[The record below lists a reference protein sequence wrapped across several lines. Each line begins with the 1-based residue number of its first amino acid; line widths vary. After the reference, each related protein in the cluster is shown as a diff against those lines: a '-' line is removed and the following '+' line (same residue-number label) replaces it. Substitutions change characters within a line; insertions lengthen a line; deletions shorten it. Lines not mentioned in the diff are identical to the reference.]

1 MQNPRF
7 FFGDFFEKSMELLK
21 LVRQKGLDIFCR
33 GICKSVAKW
42 KNITEVPVTMV
53 SNENSQRRLET
64 SVKNNIT
71 NPTENV
77 KQKQLEIIN
86 ESNPAPNTYRT
97 WVRSIDDIRKESKNT
112 YRYGLPES
120 GFEHPN
126 RCGCIVCHS
135 RKNGAKNQPPRGLD
149 NSVPLGGFWFWL
161 SDWHWIKIT

>member
-7 FFGDFFEKSMELLK
+7 FSGIFLKKVWGYCNWFGKKVWISFAAAFVNPLRYE
-21 LVRQKGLDIFCR
+21 
-33 GICKSVAKW
+33 
-42 KNITEVPVTMV
+42 KNITEVPVTMA

-71 NPTENV
+71 NPTENA

-97 WVRSIDDIRKESKNT
+97 WVRSIDDIRKESENT

-126 RCGCIVCHS
+126 RCGRIVCHS

-149 NSVPLGGFWFWL
+149 NSVPLGGF
-161 SDWHWIKIT
+161 